1 VLVTKHADAVTIHPS
16 KVTIAKIFFIF
27 ELIAKTLKSLYLF
40 GKKNSVSK
48 AQPNP
53 TKITHS
59 TTSIKAA
66 AGKMQ

>member
-1 VLVTKHADAVTIHPS
+1 VLITKHADAVTIHPS

-40 GKKNSVSK
+40 EKKTEFQKPS
-48 AQPNP
+48 P